1 MVLSLVLFYTV
12 QLFTY
17 QQAFMTNFSVVSA
30 RLEVEFLASQ
40 QRMREAFSNAE
51 GAAAKKMHKE
61 LEDLQEVCYSIDVL
75 SLLFPFLP
83 PSPSPHPPP
92 LSLSLS
98 VHTIPRIFIRHC
110 IFSENRTRVEAD
122 EMD

>member
-1 MVLSLVLFYTV
+1 MVLCAV

-30 RLEVEFLASQ
+30 RLEVEILASQ

-61 LEDLQEVCYSIDVL
+61 LEDLQEVCYSMFLFL
-75 SLLFPFLP
+75 SVC
-83 PSPSPHPPP
+83 

-98 VHTIPRIFIRHC
+98 LSLNSH
-110 IFSENRTRVEAD
+110 
-122 EMD
+122 